1 MTRGL
6 PYVLS
11 MAAACQFCVTAYAF
25 QGPEGPLQ
33 IMPKALPR
41 MEAAPNPEPML
52 RINSSLVLVPV
63 HVITNSGASVTGL
76 KKEDF
81 ELFEDGQPQTIT
93 HFSQGDAPVSA
104 GLLLDVSSSMK
115 NKMAKVAEA
124 ATEFF
129 KFANADDEFF
139 LVEFNGRAK
148 LKVPFTREWSQ
159 ITE

>member
-1 MTRGL
+1 MTRGF
-6 PYVLS
+6 PYVLRI
-11 MAAACQFCVTAYAF
+11 AVTCQFCLTAYAF

-33 IMPKALPR
+33 IMPKATPR
-41 MEAAPNPEPML
+41 MEAAAPNPEPML
-52 RINSSLVLVPV
+52 RIDSSLVLVPV

-81 ELFEDGQPQTIT
+81 ELFEDGKPQTIT

-139 LVEFNGRAK
+139 
-148 LKVPFTREWSQ
+148 
-159 ITE
+159 